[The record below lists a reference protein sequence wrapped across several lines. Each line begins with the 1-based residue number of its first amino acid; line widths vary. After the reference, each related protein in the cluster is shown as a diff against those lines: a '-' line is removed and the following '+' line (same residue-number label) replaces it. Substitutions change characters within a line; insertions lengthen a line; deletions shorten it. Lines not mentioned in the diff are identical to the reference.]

1 MFSVG
6 QTVLYGANGVCR
18 IEEITTRRV
27 GSSEMEYYVLKPVRS
42 DCSTVFVPT
51 GNETLVSRMR
61 FVKSADEV
69 RAILDDRTFSIDWID
84 NNILRTI
91 ITTFK
96 GGPVG
101 AGTLATAISEDQG
114 TLEEVYEPFLI
125 KEGFILRTQRGRIA
139 TELAYHH
146 LGLDSYLA
154 GREDD
159 GTGNLFGS

>member
-6 QTVLYGANGVCR
+6 QTVLYGTNGVCC

-84 NNILRTI
+84 NKNLRAERFRGIISGEDCRELVALVRLIHARAAAVTAQGKRLHISDDRILREAE
-91 ITTFK
+91 K
-96 GGPVG
+96 MVG
-101 AGTLATAISEDQG
+101 DE
-114 TLEEVYEPFLI
+114 
-125 KEGFILRTQRGRIA
+125 IA
-139 TELAYHH
+139 TS
-146 LGLDSYLA
+146 LGVT
-154 GREDD
+154 REEAIALIL
-159 GTGNLFGS
+159 G

>member
-6 QTVLYGANGVCR
+6 QTVLYGTNGVCR
-18 IEEITTRRV
+18 IEKITTRRV

-84 NNILRTI
+84 NKNLRAERFRGIISGEDCRELVARGDRADSRLKTRLTLPDRECFIFRQNLPETIYIL
-91 ITTFK
+91 
-96 GGPVG
+96 V
-101 AGTLATAISEDQG
+101 
-114 TLEEVYEPFLI
+114 
-125 KEGFILRTQRGRIA
+125 KE
-139 TELAYHH
+139 
-146 LGLDSYLA
+146 
-154 GREDD
+154 
-159 GTGNLFGS
+159 

>member
-6 QTVLYGANGVCR
+6 QTVLYGTNGVCR
-18 IEEITTRRV
+18 IEKITTRRV

-84 NNILRTI
+84 NKNLRAERFRGIISGEDCRELVALVRLIHARAAAVTAQGKRLHISDDRILREAE
-91 ITTFK
+91 K
-96 GGPVG
+96 M
-101 AGTLATAISEDQG
+101 AGDE
-114 TLEEVYEPFLI
+114 
-125 KEGFILRTQRGRIA
+125 IA
-139 TELAYHH
+139 TS
-146 LGLDSYLA
+146 LGVT
-154 GREDD
+154 REEAIALIL
-159 GTGNLFGS
+159 GKKLV